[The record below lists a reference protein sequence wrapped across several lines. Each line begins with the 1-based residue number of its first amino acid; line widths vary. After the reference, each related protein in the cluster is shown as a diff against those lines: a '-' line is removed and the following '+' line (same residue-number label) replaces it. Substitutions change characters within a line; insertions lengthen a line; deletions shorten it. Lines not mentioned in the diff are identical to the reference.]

1 MARAA
6 AARATAVAGWAA
18 ASAMDRAEATATAS
32 PAVARA
38 SAARVTAAAGWV
50 RPRAMATTAA
60 APARAGVIVAAL
72 TKRSRSRLLLL
83 DDASSF
89 SDDDLGV
96 VVDVGGEVFL
106 SGRVVHVDAD
116 LHERKFCAPPPP
128 ARPFVDARV
137 EPRLQQLEA
146 VFAPPTSSKIAR
158 IEDERAH
165 NVPGAVLA
173 ALCAEELGRRTLT
186 G

>member
-1 MARAA
+1 MLVVRYSS
-6 AARATAVAGWAA
+6 RGGLFMSMQIFM
-18 ASAMDRAEATATAS
+18 SAH
-32 PAVARA
+32 
-38 SAARVTAAAGWV
+38 
-50 RPRAMATTAA
+50 
-60 APARAGVIVAAL
+60 
-72 TKRSRSRLLLL
+72 
-83 DDASSF
+83 F
-89 SDDDLGV
+89 
-96 VVDVGGEVFL
+96 
-106 SGRVVHVDAD
+106 VH
-116 LHERKFCAPPPP
+116 
-128 ARPFVDARV
+128 RPFVDARV

>member
-96 VVDVGGEVFL
+96 VVDVGGEVSSRGGLFMSMQIFMSAHFVHRRLLHALSLTRASSHGCSSLRRFL
-106 SGRVVHVDAD
+106 RLPHLRRSHASRMN
-116 LHERKFCAPPPP
+116 
-128 ARPFVDARV
+128 ARTTSP
-137 EPRLQQLEA
+137 EQSSQLC
-146 VFAPPTSSKIAR
+146 
-158 IEDERAH
+158 
-165 NVPGAVLA
+165 VPKNLD
-173 ALCAEELGRRTLT
+173 EEL
-186 G
+186 

>member
-116 LHERKFCAPPPP
+116 LHERTFCA
-128 ARPFVDARV
+128 PFVDARV